1 MWITQWTIQQT
12 MESTLRE
19 SSCFLL
25 TWREMR
31 GTNTILLQSAGFLE
45 RFSRWLR
52 RFNRIGMN
60 LGAGNDFE
68 SIHAGNGMFMERAA
82 DGQTSIYQI
91 SCNLIYERMV

>member
-1 MWITQWTIQQT
+1 
-12 MESTLRE
+12 
-19 SSCFLL
+19 
-25 TWREMR
+25 
-31 GTNTILLQSAGFLE
+31 
-45 RFSRWLR
+45 
-52 RFNRIGMN
+52 MN